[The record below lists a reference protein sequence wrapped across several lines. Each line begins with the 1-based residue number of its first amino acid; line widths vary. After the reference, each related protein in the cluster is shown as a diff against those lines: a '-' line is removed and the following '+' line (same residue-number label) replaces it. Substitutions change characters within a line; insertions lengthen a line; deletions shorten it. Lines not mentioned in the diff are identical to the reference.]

1 MFLISEC
8 SCWAGLM
15 FALVILF
22 KLGKQGRSIN
32 FINVL
37 FIIIFLYEVI
47 LGPFLIHG
55 LFSAAQI
62 NWDGETDLENSVAYC
77 RTWYVVYIC
86 FFYCN
91 SSCQRYSAYC
101 VMGFGLM
108 FLNTGMIFTR

>member
-1 MFLISEC
+1 
-8 SCWAGLM
+8 M

-55 LFSAAQI
+55 LFLAAQI
-62 NWDGETDLENSVAYC
+62 NWDEEAELEDSVAYC
-77 RTWYVVYIC
+77 RTWYVVYIIHMLLSLQNFISKVC
-86 FFYCN
+86 SILYHGVWIDVFKHRNDFYKVCK
-91 SSCQRYSAYC
+91 
-101 VMGFGLM
+101 
-108 FLNTGMIFTR
+108 